1 MSRRAP
7 APDFDELPDRVT
19 TFAARLS
26 SLLPEATRIPG
37 GRPDRPTDDPDSVAL
52 EERERSEAECVHR
65 IIERKGGRVYQTDIV
80 EATDWSKAKVS
91 RILAE
96 MEQHEA
102 VDRLRLGRQKVVC
115 YPQYLPEWA
124 EDDSRE

>member
-1 MSRRAP
+1 MWWRAP
-7 APDFDELPDRVT
+7 TPDFDDIPGRVT
-19 TFAARLS
+19 TVASHLS
-26 SLLPEATRIPG
+26 SLLPGVPQISG
-37 GRPDRPTDDPDSVAL
+37 GRSRRPTDDCNSVAF

-65 IIERKGGRVYQTDIV
+65 IVERKGGRVYQTDVV

-96 MEQHEA
+96 MEQNGA
-102 VDRLRLGRQKVVC
+102 VDRFRLGRQKVVC

-124 EDDSRE
+124 